1 MEDLNDLEEYINDY
15 DHILDELD
23 KLIDYATDKDL
34 KETMKWLKDD
44 FVLEEGRRYDKANET
59 IELAEEEPDE
69 VPSNS
74 EMLKEFISERMRELK
89 WIYTKKWM

>member
-1 MEDLNDLEEYINDY
+1 MEDLNDLEEYISDY

-74 EMLKEFISERMRELK
+74 EMLKDFISERMRELK
-89 WIYTKKWM
+89 WVWK

>member
-1 MEDLNDLEEYINDY
+1 MENLDDLEEYINDY
-15 DHILDELD
+15 EHILSELD

-59 IELAEEEPDE
+59 IELATEEPDE

-74 EMLKEFISERMRELK
+74 EMLKDFISERMRELR
-89 WIYTKKWM
+89 

>member
-1 MEDLNDLEEYINDY
+1 MENLDDLEEYINDY
-15 DHILDELD
+15 EHILSELD

-59 IELAEEEPDE
+59 IELATEEPDE

-74 EMLKEFISERMRELK
+74 EMLKDFISERMRELR
-89 WIYTKKWM
+89 WIYMNQ

>member
-89 WIYTKKWM
+89 

>member
-15 DHILDELD
+15 EYISNELD

-89 WIYTKKWM
+89 

>member
-15 DHILDELD
+15 EYISSELD

-74 EMLKEFISERMRELK
+74 EMLKDFISERMRELK
-89 WIYTKKWM
+89 WVWK

>member
-89 WIYTKKWM
+89 WIWK

>member
-1 MEDLNDLEEYINDY
+1 MENLNDLEEYINDY
-15 DHILDELD
+15 EHILSELD

-89 WIYTKKWM
+89 

>member
-15 DHILDELD
+15 EYISSELD

-74 EMLKEFISERMRELK
+74 EMLKDFISERMRELK
-89 WIYTKKWM
+89 

>member
-15 DHILDELD
+15 EYISSELD

-44 FVLEEGRRYDKANET
+44 FVLEEGKRYDKANET

-74 EMLKEFISERMRELK
+74 EMLKDFISERMRELK
-89 WIYTKKWM
+89 